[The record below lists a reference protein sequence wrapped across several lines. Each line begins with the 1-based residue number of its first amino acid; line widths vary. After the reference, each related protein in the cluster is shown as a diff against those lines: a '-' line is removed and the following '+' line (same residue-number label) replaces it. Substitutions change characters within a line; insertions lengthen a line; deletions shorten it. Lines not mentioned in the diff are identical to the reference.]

1 MNVQTILCTISDVHS
16 IKGKRGNLMQK
27 EKYIFSE
34 DNRESMPELMGR
46 VFTER
51 QLKEVYVNIIDKVE
65 YPDFQS
71 WLYDMLK
78 CGLVTREI

>member
-1 MNVQTILCTISDVHS
+1 MNVQTILCTISDVHT

>member
-1 MNVQTILCTISDVHS
+1 MRKSNA
-16 IKGKRGNLMQK
+16 KRK
-27 EKYIFSE
+27 IHFSE
-34 DNRESMPELMGR
+34 DNRESMPELMNR
-46 VFTER
+46 VFTES
-51 QLKEVYVNIIDKVE
+51 QIKEVYVNIIDKVE